1 MSATIFQPDSFSF
14 LEVTDGAMLDKV
26 FEFRYKVLRDSKIF
40 QDYFYEIESLDCK
53 EHDKYDPYSV
63 NFVAVNQDGEVSATI
78 RLIHHSPF
86 GYPTENDMSFD
97 HEMFD
102 RDKLGEMSRI
112 FVDAQY
118 RSINTTKMIMQG
130 LKNLMYTKLMQ
141 LGIEYTYGALEPR
154 FVRLLKMY
162 NICYEVIGEKQMHG
176 KMGLRFPC
184 ILYTKR
190 LGDDNP
196 DIVALWAK
204 QYEA

>member
-1 MSATIFQPDSFSF
+1 MSTTIFQPDSFSF
-14 LEVTDGAMLDKV
+14 FEVTDGVMLDKV

-40 QDYFYEIESLDCK
+40 QDYFSEIESLDCK

-63 NFVAVNQDGEVSATI
+63 NFVVVNQDGEVSATM
-78 RLIHHSPF
+78 RLIYHSPI

-97 HEMFD
+97 NGMFE

-112 FVDAQY
+112 FIDAKY
-118 RSINTTKMIMQG
+118 RDMNRTKVILQG
-130 LKNLMYTKLMQ
+130 LKELMYNKFVK

-154 FVRLLKMY
+154 FIRLLKMY
-162 NICYEVIGEKQMHG
+162 NMRYEIIGEKQMHG

-196 DIVALWAK
+196 DIVVLWTK
-204 QYEA
+204 QYGA